1 MEPPGIPPGT
11 VAQFVGT
18 WEAGKKRGVSLIL
31 ACIHKYIDDF
41 KEQYL
46 SKVLFSNA
54 SNTPNRNSNIS
65 WLLGNLETH
74 VLPI

>member
-1 MEPPGIPPGT
+1 LEPHGITLGA
-11 VAQFVGT
+11 VVQFLGT
-18 WEAGKKRGVSLIL
+18 WEAGKQRSGFLIL
-31 ACIHKYIDDF
+31 ACIYKYIEDF

-54 SNTPNRNSNIS
+54 PNAPNRNSNIS